1 MDNLWSALSRRV
13 EAKLGRPLPD
23 PPPDDVA
30 NPEFLTLLSHLRQ
43 ADPDLAEEVINVYTG
58 TSERLPSEAEAAAER
73 SRQRVR
79 RRLFA
84 RFFRPDGLRSGRV
97 RLSLRKTLNWI
108 AAAVVI
114 SIMIWSLVPKSAR
127 VSTRPP
133 RVAPAASQTLTRPA
147 SPPPAPATR
156 PSTPPAPA
164 LSPEP
169 PAIAPSTRVP
179 PPPALTI
186 DPPGFPPPALDSYP
200 AAPYS
205 APPSLPGA
213 VPAMPKEQVVV
224 FEASRS
230 QRGDVSPVVYEREE
244 AQAGA
249 QQPLVVVMEPQAG
262 AASQATPGPV
272 IVYDASAAQAS
283 QPGNPTGV
291 PPAVP
296 DPSAQAAAP
305 MVQRGQLV
313 EVRLV
318 TPVAVASTG
327 GATPALAE
335 IAQGP
340 AQGALLIGQATRSPD
355 GLVLIQFTALIP
367 KGGREQPFRG
377 TAYDPRVGRFG
388 VPGQVSTMMPGA
400 ASALLAATLQSVSDY
415 FRARAQQQQVTIT
428 NGFLTIT
435 QGTPSLWD
443 GLAAAIARAFAPGSQ
458 STAGPTVVTR
468 LERGQLI
475 TVLVI

>member
-1 MDNLWSALSRRV
+1 MDSLWSALSRRV

-30 NPEFLTLLSHLRQ
+30 DPEFLTLLSQLRQ

-79 RRLFA
+79 RHLFA

-114 SIMIWSLVPKSAR
+114 SIMVWSLIPKAAR
-127 VSTRPP
+127 VSTSPP
-133 RVAPAASQTLTRPA
+133 RVASTTSQTLTRPTPL
-147 SPPPAPATR
+147 PPTPATR
-156 PSTPPAPA
+156 PSPAPSPA

-169 PAIAPSTRVP
+169 PVAPPTRVP
-179 PPPALTI
+179 PPPVLTV
-186 DPPGFPPPALDSYP
+186 DPLGFPPPALDGYP
-200 AAPYS
+200 ATPYGTP
-205 APPSLPGA
+205 PPSPSA
-213 VPAMPKEQVVV
+213 APTMTRDQVVV

-230 QRGDVSPVVYEREE
+230 QRADVSPVVYEQKE
-244 AQAGA
+244 AQAG
-249 QQPLVVVMEPQAG
+249 VREPQIIVVAPQG
-262 AASQATPGPV
+262 EAATRETPGPV
-272 IVYDASAAQAS
+272 IVYDASAAQPQA
-283 QPGNPTGV
+283 GNPAPV
-291 PPAVP
+291 LPAVP
-296 DPSAQAAAP
+296 DSSAQAAAP
-305 MVQRGQLV
+305 TISRGQLL

-355 GLVLIQFTALIP
+355 GLVLIQFSALIP
-367 KGGREQPFRG
+367 KDGREQPFRG
-377 TAYDPRVGRFG
+377 TAYDNRVGRFG

-415 FRARAQQQQVTIT
+415 FKARAQQQQVTIT

-443 GLAAAIARAFAPGSQ
+443 GLASAIARAFAPGTQ
-458 STAGPTVVTR
+458 STSGPTVVTR
-468 LERGQLI
+468 LERGQSI
-475 TVLVI
+475 TILVI